1 MLRKILTLSTAL
13 SAVALLT
20 AFSPT
25 PGQAAMRIA
34 TPAVSLSP
42 IQLAAYSPLVY
53 RAQVALAQRGF
64 DPGPADG
71 AFGRRTSNAIQAYQR
86 ANGMAVTGAL
96 DERLVAQLESGQ
108 AAPRIDRAAQRS
120 PDRRGRAMTQ
130 SQLITQTQA
139 DLQRHGYNLTYVGGT
154 LNGETR
160 DAIRDYQQKHGLE
173 VTGQPSEQLL
183 ATMRQDSRVDSGVS
197 PPPSQIYPMVNSTP
211 NYYPSQ
217 QQPAEGG
224 QTYFPAPAPQQVRC
238 ADFLHQ
244 GRPGGSDY
252 NGPAVAGCP

>member
-1 MLRKILTLSTAL
+1 MFRKILTLSTAL

-34 TPAVSLSP
+34 TPTVQLSP

-108 AAPRIDRAAQRS
+108 SAPRSDRAAQRS
-120 PDRRGRAMTQ
+120 SDRRGRALTQ
-130 SQLITQTQA
+130 TQLITQTQA
-139 DLQRHGYNLTYVGGT
+139 DLQRLGYKLTYVGGR

-160 DAIRDYQQKHGLE
+160 DAIRDYQQKNGLE
-173 VTGQPSEQLL
+173 VTGQPSERLL
-183 ATMRQDSRVDSGVS
+183 ATLRQDSRVDSGVT
-197 PPPSQIYPMVNSTP
+197 PPSQVYPAVNSTP

-217 QQPAEGG
+217 QQPVESG

>member
-1 MLRKILTLSTAL
+1 MFRKILTLSTAL

-25 PGQAAMRIA
+25 PAQAAMRIA
-34 TPAVSLSP
+34 TPAVQLSP

-86 ANGMAVTGAL
+86 ANGMSVTGAL

-108 AAPRIDRAAQRS
+108 SAPRSDRAAQRS
-120 PDRRGRAMTQ
+120 SDRRGRALTQ
-130 SQLITQTQA
+130 TQLITQTQA
-139 DLQRHGYNLTYVGGT
+139 DLQRHGYNLTYAGGR

-173 VTGQPSEQLL
+173 VTGQPSERLL
-183 ATMRQDSRVDSGVS
+183 ATMRQDSRVDSGIA
-197 PPPSQIYPMVNSTP
+197 PPSSQIYPMTNSTP
-211 NYYPSQ
+211 NYYPAQ
-217 QQPAEGG
+217 QQPVQNAPV
-224 QTYFPAPAPQQVRC
+224 YYPAPAQQQVQC
-238 ADFLHQ
+238 SDLLHQ